1 MNFIYRNVLDQTV
14 RFTLGNPPH
23 LIEYAVSPG
32 STVVIPE
39 KYDYAIEAMGIRLEK
54 DYEQSI
60 IHDSA
65 SNPER
70 WNDFLSDAKHSD
82 AEQQSDGYEESLLMN
97 TPHLLE
103 PKKRAMRGRKKKVID
118 GIQ

>member
-1 MNFIYRNVLDQTV
+1 MNFVYRNNLNQTI
-14 RFTLGNPPH
+14 RFSLGNPPH

-39 KYDYAIEAMGIRLEK
+39 KYDYAIEAMGVRLEK

-60 IHDSA
+60 VHDSV

-70 WNDFLSDAKHSD
+70 WSDFLNSESSASESEFATASKPSNGISLHS
-82 AEQQSDGYEESLLMN
+82 
-97 TPHLLE
+97 
-103 PKKRAMRGRKKKVID
+103 KRAIRSRKK
-118 GIQ
+118 